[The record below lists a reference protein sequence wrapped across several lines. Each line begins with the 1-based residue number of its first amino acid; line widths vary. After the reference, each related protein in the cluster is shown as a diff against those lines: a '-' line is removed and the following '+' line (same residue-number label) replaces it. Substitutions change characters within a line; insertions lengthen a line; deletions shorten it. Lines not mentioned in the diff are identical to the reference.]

1 MINIISNIIYG
12 VISGLILVFITSIT
26 NYLKKTLEVRKA
38 NKELITIIKKLIPE
52 NFNLNHDIIC
62 QIASAISIEYKISY
76 QKLYSIDQIK
86 SLLIK
91 NILDSEFIST
101 ELKSQYCQK
110 IFNILTPNPEESS
123 LNNSENI
130 NKPSTVG
137 KLLFY
142 ITILIVG
149 MALLLAIILDYFH
162 IKIPY
167 FSVQNILI
175 VWFSFLILNIISL
188 IIEIIKIMWLVITQN
203 N

>member
-1 MINIISNIIYG
+1 MINIISNITYG
-12 VISGLILVFITSIT
+12 VVSGLILVILTSIT
-26 NYLKKTLEVRKA
+26 NYLKKTLEVKKA

-52 NFNLNHDIIC
+52 NFDLNYDIIY
-62 QIASAISIEYKISY
+62 QIANAISIEYKISY

-142 ITILIVG
+142 ITILIAG